1 MKKSFLRILLAILPV
16 LAFTAPVHALNNIP
30 LPEAYWNFDLCAAGA
45 GGVMD
50 DSTNT
55 NDATLYNGASCPGGR
70 YGSGG
75 SFDGV
80 DDRAEAP
87 NHASLNF
94 TNALT
99 VTAWVKP
106 ANLSTA
112 DRTIVSKWY
121 TPDSYALF
129 VQNGD
134 YVFSVVL
141 STGTYVNV
149 RATGRAVAGQWAHVA
164 GVFNGSTAAIYINGV
179 QVGSPVSA
187 AGSLQQSTRPVVIG
201 NHPSWNAFP
210 GLIDEVR
217 LYRAALDATQIAG
230 LASPPSTVGVR
241 GVHLLGSQWVP
252 STVGSCLQLKH
263 EQDLSRLQYL
273 ANLNSVK
280 SVIVTALGSNQSN
293 QQTKLTQ
300 LKAAAGNHV
309 TWVLRAWPMT
319 PSLGAG
325 YVDLTPGSNYYNQGV
340 AFAQHLA
347 PTFAHIQGTLKLQN
361 VLIEVANEP
370 NLAGEGFVDG
380 AGWPSPG
387 AYNDF
392 FRGFYDGERSVGYSF
407 PLVYA
412 GLSPGPDDTNPAVK
426 RMSSDT
432 WYQDFWVRNHIQNYA
447 AKIGAHVYW
456 VSGQSGLVSYGGKY
470 YQRIHDLLAA
480 GGVTP
485 RGIVITEFNGRR
497 SSFGGNA
504 ATQATDVC
512 NWWKAEATDA
522 ASGLWWVEQAL
533 LWVSNVECACQ
544 AGCNLATDD
553 DTLNYTLQDSQFDSM
568 IRNCQ

>member
-1 MKKSFLRILLAILPV
+1 MNKRFFRSLLLVLPA
-16 LAFTAPVHALNNIP
+16 LAWALPGHALNNIP
-30 LPEAYWNFDLCAAGA
+30 LPEAYWDFDLCAAGT

-55 NDATLYNGASCPGGR
+55 NDATLFNGASCPGGR
-70 YGSGG
+70 YGSGA

-80 DDRAEAP
+80 DDRVEAP
-87 NHASLNF
+87 NHATLNF

-99 VTAWVKP
+99 VAAWVKP

-134 YVFSVVL
+134 YVFSLLL
-141 STGTYVNV
+141 STGAYVNV
-149 RATGRAVAGQWAHVA
+149 RAAGRALAGQWTHVA

-179 QVGSPVSA
+179 QVGSAVSA

-217 LYRAALDATQIAG
+217 LYRSALDATQIGG
-230 LASPPSTVGVR
+230 LATPPSTLGVR
-241 GVHLLGSQWVP
+241 GLHLLPSQWVP
-252 STVGSCLQLKH
+252 GSPGSCLQNKH
-263 EQDLSRLQYL
+263 EQDLSRIQYL
-273 ANLNSVK
+273 ANINSVK
-280 SVIVTALGSNQSN
+280 SVIVTGNQAN
-293 QQTKLTQ
+293 QANKLTQ

-325 YVDLTPGSNYYNQGV
+325 YVDLTPGSNYYNQGL
-340 AFAQHLA
+340 AFAQSLA
-347 PTFAHIQGTLKLQN
+347 PTFSHIQTTLKLQN

-370 NLAGEGFVDG
+370 NIGAEGFVDG
-380 AGWPSPG
+380 TGWPSPA

-412 GLSPGPDDTNPAVK
+412 GLSPGADDIPAK
-426 RMSSDT
+426 RLSSDT

-456 VSGQSGLVSYGGKY
+456 VSGSRGLVSYGGKY
-470 YQRIHDLLAA
+470 YRRIHDLLVA
-480 GGVTP
+480 GGVTS
-485 RGIVITEFNGRR
+485 RGIVITEFNGLR
-497 SSFGGNA
+497 SSFANNP

-512 NWWKAEATDA
+512 QWWKEEAADVGGT
-522 ASGLWWVEQAL
+522 WWVEQAQL
-533 LWVSNVECACQ
+533 YLSSGECACQ
-544 AGCNLATDD
+544 TGCNLATDGD
-553 DTLNYTLQDSQFDSM
+553 SVNFTLQDSQLDSM

>member
-1 MKKSFLRILLAILPV
+1 MKTIVFRFSVALFLALIWTLPGQ
-16 LAFTAPVHALNNIP
+16 ALNNIP
-30 LPEAYWNFDLCAAGA
+30 LPEAYWNFDLCAAGT

-55 NDATLYNGASCPGGR
+55 NDATLSNGASCVAGR
-70 YGSGG
+70 YGTAG

-80 DDRAEAP
+80 DDRAEAL

-99 VTAWVKP
+99 ITAWVKP

-134 YVFSVVL
+134 YVFSLVL

-149 RATGRAVAGQWAHVA
+149 RAAGRAVAGQWTHVT
-164 GVFNGSTAAIYINGV
+164 GVFNGSTAAIYINGA
-179 QVGSPVSA
+179 QVGAAVAA
-187 AGSLQQSTRPVVIG
+187 AGSLQQSARPVVIG
-201 NHPSWNAFP
+201 NHPAWNAFP

-230 LASPPSTVGVR
+230 LASPPSTLGVR
-241 GVHLLGSQWVP
+241 GVHLLPSQWVP
-252 STVGSCLQLKH
+252 GSAGSCLQNKH
-263 EQDLSRLQYL
+263 EQDLSRIQYL
-273 ANLNSVK
+273 ANINSVK
-280 SVIVTALGSNQSN
+280 SVIVTGNQPN
-293 QQTKLTQ
+293 QLAKLTQ

-370 NLAGEGFVDG
+370 NIGGEGFVDG
-380 AGWPSPG
+380 TGWPSPA

-407 PLVYA
+407 PLIYA
-412 GLSPGPDDTNPAVK
+412 GLSPGGDVTSVK

-456 VSGQSGLVSYGGKY
+456 ASGERGLVSYGGKY
-470 YQRIHDLLAA
+470 YRRIHDLLAA

-485 RGIVITEFNGRR
+485 RGIVITEFNGLR
-497 SSFGGNA
+497 STFANNP
-504 ATQATDVC
+504 ATQAADVC
-512 NWWKAEATDA
+512 LWWKEEAADVGT
-522 ASGLWWVEQAL
+522 WWVEQAQ

-544 AGCNLATDD
+544 GTACNLATDGD
-553 DTLNYTLQDSQFDSM
+553 SVNFTLQDSQLDSM